1 MINSSLTREMIAREK
16 KELLIKSFFKKGLL
30 IAIFSGMSYGL
41 YSAFITLAMSSG
53 IWNTWSLTLS
63 TFVVVYVLGATAAA
77 LNDTISALWAWAIAI
92 HKGKAGDFF
101 KCVFSKPGIMMV
113 LAAIMG
119 GPIAGTAYV
128 IALQTGGTIVI
139 PVTALC
145 PAISSILAKV
155 FFKQKL
161 NARMS
166 FGILICVF
174 SSILIGISGGTD
186 DVGSGV
192 VIGLIFALVAAIG
205 WGLEGVIAGYGTA
218 LIDYEIGIMIRQTT
232 SGLVNLFILV
242 PILSTLAGSPT
253 IGFNLILQALT
264 DSGSIF
270 FFILSG
276 FLSLIAFSLW
286 YKGNSMCGVAL
297 GMACNGTYAFW
308 GPFFGWILLGL
319 MYKVPNQ
326 EIPLI
331 VWISAIIMTLGIFII
346 AANPLSFLKK
356 GEYK

>member
-1 MINSSLTREMIAREK
+1 MINSEVTREMLAKEK
-16 KELLIKSFFKKGLL
+16 KDLLIKSFFKKGLI
-30 IAIFSGMSYGL
+30 IAIISGMSYGL

-53 IWNTWSLTLS
+53 IWNVWTGTLS
-63 TFVVVYVLGATAAA
+63 AFVVIYVLGSVAAA
-77 LNDTISALWAWAIAI
+77 LNDTISAIWAWLIAI

-101 KCVFSKPGIMMV
+101 RCIGTRPGIMMV

-145 PAISSILAKV
+145 PAISSILAKI
-155 FFKQKL
+155 FFKQTL
-161 NARMS
+161 NKRMS
-166 FGILICVF
+166 IGILICVF
-174 SSILIGISGGTD
+174 SSVLIGISGGVGE
-186 DVGSGV
+186 VGSGV
-192 VIGLIFALVAAIG
+192 VVGLIFALVAAIG

-232 SGLVNLFILV
+232 SGLVNLFVLV
-242 PILSTLAGSPT
+242 PILSFLSGSPM
-253 IGFNLILQALT
+253 IGFDLIGNALT

-270 FFILSG
+270 FFIFSG

-308 GPFFGWILLGL
+308 GPFFGWILLGII
-319 MYKVPNQ
+319 YKVPNQ

-331 VWISAIIMTLGIFII
+331 VWISAVIMTLGIFII
-346 AANPLSFLKK
+346 AVNPISFFKK
-356 GEYK
+356 EEN